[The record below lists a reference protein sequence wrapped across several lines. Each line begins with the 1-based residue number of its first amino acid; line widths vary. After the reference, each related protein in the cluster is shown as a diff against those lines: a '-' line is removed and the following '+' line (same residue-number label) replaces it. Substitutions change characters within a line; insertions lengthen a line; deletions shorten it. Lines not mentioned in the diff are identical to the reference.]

1 MDMDDGDEKKEARFT
16 EQGGGGDEEGQQARE
31 KKVCL
36 FVADFWLLVIAPI
49 DFRFMETTK

>member
-1 MDMDDGDEKKEARFT
+1 MDMDDGDEKKEAKFT
-16 EQGGGGDEEGQQARE
+16 EQGGGDDEGQQARE